1 VWICVS
7 STDTRQIGMLQ
18 GLTKP
23 VPMRYKRHDC
33 SHSVL
38 FRLRGSS
45 LHILRRSQADTIV
58 GFTRPRNAN
67 STLLRDQSEE
77 PLVPTYDRDWD
88 LVRVI
93 LDICWNNAS
102 HPFNLSSRC
111 CWGVKHPSTTTFN
124 PFSSRVIKLNNK
136 FANGYRRTR
145 RLIPMESS
153 IVSLLAFCPVIGPR
167 TSNCLILYNRRPRLG
182 AFLLRVLMPAIIEN
196 CG

>member
-1 VWICVS
+1 
-7 STDTRQIGMLQ
+7 MLQ

-93 LDICWNNAS
+93 LDICWNNAW

-111 CWGVKHPSTTTFN
+111 CWGVKTSFN
-124 PFSSRVIKLNNK
+124 NHLQPFFFTCHKTEQQICQRLQENQEANSNGIEHRVIIGVLSCN
-136 FANGYRRTR
+136 RT
-145 RLIPMESS
+145 
-153 IVSLLAFCPVIGPR
+153 
-167 TSNCLILYNRRPRLG
+167 
-182 AFLLRVLMPAIIEN
+182 EN
-196 CG
+196 FELFNTI